1 MVRECLGAV
10 NYLIAFPDPA
20 LKPKVYHVNSLKPF
34 YSQESK
40 VLQFTAQETDDTE
53 WPEDYYEGKSNGGIE
68 EVSFSI
74 TLGHKQRQQIQG
86 LCTSFVPMFS
96 ATPTWTEWEYHS
108 IDPGDARPLRD
119 QPYRISPQAKTAIE
133 REMKDMLQMGV
144 ICPSESEWASP
155 VVLLPK
161 PDGEISFCIDYHKLN
176 AVTHPENYPVPRTDE
191 LLEKLGHAQLI
202 STLDLTTGYWQA
214 LPDDPTKERSGL
226 ITHVGL
232 YEFNVLPF
240 RLRNAP
246 TTFQRLVD
254 NLLSESEE
262 FAVAYLDNVARFM
275 GRTPGTPPCCLPMHK
290 GSRIN
295 C

>member
-1 MVRECLGAV
+1 MA
-10 NYLIAFPDPA
+10 
-20 LKPKVYHVNSLKPF
+20 
-34 YSQESK
+34 
-40 VLQFTAQETDDTE
+40 
-53 WPEDYYEGKSNGGIE
+53 
-68 EVSFSI
+68 
-74 TLGHKQRQQIQG
+74 
-86 LCTSFVPMFS
+86 
-96 ATPTWTEWEYHS
+96 
-108 IDPGDARPLRD
+108 
-119 QPYRISPQAKTAIE
+119 PQAKTVIE
-133 REMKDMLQMGV
+133 REINDMLQVGV
-144 ICPSESEWASP
+144 ISPSESAWASS
-155 VVLLPK
+155 VVLVPK
-161 PDGEISFCIDYHKLN
+161 QDGEIRFCVDYCKLN
-176 AVTHPENYPVPRTDE
+176 AVTRLENFPMPRTDE

-214 LPDDPTKERSGL
+214 LLDDPTKERSGL

-275 GRTPGTPPCCLPMHK
+275 GRTPGTPPCCLPVHK
-290 GSRIN
+290 GGRIN